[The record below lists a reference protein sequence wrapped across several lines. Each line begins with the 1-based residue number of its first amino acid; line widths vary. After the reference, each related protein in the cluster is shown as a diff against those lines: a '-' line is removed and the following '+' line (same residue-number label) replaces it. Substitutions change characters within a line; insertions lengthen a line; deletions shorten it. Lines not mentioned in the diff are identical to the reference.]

1 MVANTSEGLID
12 GVQGRGAQLR
22 KISWLRYV
30 LYCVVFGNC
39 KRLDGLMGC
48 GMRYGILTM
57 PNDDQEKQE
66 SILKTI
72 SAFCVPNC
80 CCDVN
85 RLECL

>member
-1 MVANTSEGLID
+1 MLDAHKLFKQD
-12 GVQGRGAQLR
+12 R

-66 SILKTI
+66 SILKQFLLFVFRTV
-72 SAFCVPNC
+72 AVM
-80 CCDVN
+80 
-85 RLECL
+85 